1 MKTAKTILLASALCA
16 SSPFLF
22 AQNIV
27 SEQYTIK
34 GQIVDSLT
42 NEPISFATIRIES
55 AAESSEKPLA
65 LLACDIDG
73 YFSVTMDE
81 HGPYYFNMSSI
92 GKNNA
97 LRKIELPKGTM
108 TWDAGQLY
116 MTDDT
121 EMLNEVTVSAQKP
134 LVKAEI
140 DKLTYSL
147 EEDPEAKV
155 SNTLDM
161 LRKVPMITVD
171 GDDNIQLKGSGNFKI
186 YLNGRPSGLLSNNP
200 SAVLKSM
207 PASNIKDIEV
217 ITDPGARYDAEGVSG
232 IINII
237 TVKRTIDGYT
247 ATASLEGSVKQTYN
261 AGLFLSMKAGKLG
274 LTANYNYE
282 YENEPT
288 ADLYSFRENLND
300 ATNHFLTQTGTL
312 KEKERMH
319 RGYLEG
325 SFEIDSLNLI
335 TVDANLFRKTQREYS
350 NMDVAMTDM
359 NGNPV
364 YAYNLFSENKPVFG
378 SFEMNA
384 NYQHLTQRAG
394 EALTLS
400 YRFTNDPGDDE
411 AWITVEGQGSY
422 PNLRQWDTNR
432 AKTNEHTAQL
442 DYTLPI
448 GNHTLEMGGKYILRQ
463 TDSKVNHR
471 LFDETTN
478 AWDEVAESF
487 LDFTHTQNIYA
498 LYLGD
503 AIKLG
508 NWGIKAGIRG
518 EGTALKVDYRN
529 DPAQNFCSN
538 FIDLVPNMTLS
549 YALTESQQLRVGY
562 NMRIRRAGI
571 DHLNPYVDERDP
583 LNISYGNPDLES
595 EKSNSVNLNYTLFNS
610 KFNMNASVSH
620 TFVNNAIEQ
629 YVFMK
634 PDEPNVSVT
643 TFGNIGKRSQTGLFL
658 YLNWMPIPSI
668 RFFMN
673 GGIDYVKL
681 SSEQGGYSN
690 EGLSGR
696 VFGGLQFN
704 FPKDFR
710 LHLNA
715 GYFMPEVQLQGKRG
729 AFLTNG
735 ITLNK
740 DLFNKR
746 LTIALYC
753 KSPFMKTW
761 KISDRVEDQ
770 NFVMLEEE
778 RKWMR
783 DFGITLSYR
792 FGSLKTDLPK
802 VIKGIVNDDVK

>member
-1 MKTAKTILLASALCA
+1 
-16 SSPFLF
+16 
-22 AQNIV
+22 
-27 SEQYTIK
+27 
-34 GQIVDSLT
+34 
-42 NEPISFATIRIES
+42 
-55 AAESSEKPLA
+55 
-65 LLACDIDG
+65 
-73 YFSVTMDE
+73 
-81 HGPYYFNMSSI
+81 
-92 GKNNA
+92 
-97 LRKIELPKGTM
+97 
-108 TWDAGQLY
+108 
-116 MTDDT
+116 
-121 EMLNEVTVSAQKP
+121 
-134 LVKAEI
+134 
-140 DKLTYSL
+140 
-147 EEDPEAKV
+147 
-155 SNTLDM
+155 
-161 LRKVPMITVD
+161 
-171 GDDNIQLKGSGNFKI
+171 
-186 YLNGRPSGLLSNNP
+186 
-200 SAVLKSM
+200 
-207 PASNIKDIEV
+207 
-217 ITDPGARYDAEGVSG
+217 
-232 IINII
+232 
-237 TVKRTIDGYT
+237 
-247 ATASLEGSVKQTYN
+247 
-261 AGLFLSMKAGKLG
+261 
-274 LTANYNYE
+274 
-282 YENEPT
+282 
-288 ADLYSFRENLND
+288 
-300 ATNHFLTQTGTL
+300 
-312 KEKERMH
+312 
-319 RGYLEG
+319 
-325 SFEIDSLNLI
+325 
-335 TVDANLFRKTQREYS
+335 
-350 NMDVAMTDM
+350 
-359 NGNPV
+359 
-364 YAYNLFSENKPVFG
+364 
-378 SFEMNA
+378 
-384 NYQHLTQRAG
+384 
-394 EALTLS
+394 
-400 YRFTNDPGDDE
+400 
-411 AWITVEGQGSY
+411 
-422 PNLRQWDTNR
+422 
-432 AKTNEHTAQL
+432 
-442 DYTLPI
+442 
-448 GNHTLEMGGKYILRQ
+448 
-463 TDSKVNHR
+463 
-471 LFDETTN
+471 
-478 AWDEVAESF
+478 
-487 LDFTHTQNIYA
+487 
-498 LYLGD
+498 
-503 AIKLG
+503 
-508 NWGIKAGIRG
+508 
-518 EGTALKVDYRN
+518 
-529 DPAQNFCSN
+529 
-538 FIDLVPNMTLS
+538 MTLS

-583 LNISYGNPDLES
+583 LNIAYGNPDLES

-783 DFGITLSYR
+783 DFGITISYR

>member
-1 MKTAKTILLASALCA
+1 MILQTLALISAVPAIVALFASVRLAAGKGKRAARQASNLANIGFLLVFANTLLLTLCVALILLC
-16 SSPFLF
+16 F
-22 AQNIV
+22 
-27 SEQYTIK
+27 
-34 GQIVDSLT
+34 
-42 NEPISFATIRIES
+42 
-55 AAESSEKPLA
+55 
-65 LLACDIDG
+65 
-73 YFSVTMDE
+73 VTE
-81 HGPYYFNMSSI
+81 
-92 GKNNA
+92 
-97 LRKIELPKGTM
+97 
-108 TWDAGQLY
+108 
-116 MTDDT
+116 
-121 EMLNEVTVSAQKP
+121 
-134 LVKAEI
+134 
-140 DKLTYSL
+140 
-147 EEDPEAKV
+147 
-155 SNTLDM
+155 
-161 LRKVPMITVD
+161 
-171 GDDNIQLKGSGNFKI
+171 
-186 YLNGRPSGLLSNNP
+186 
-200 SAVLKSM
+200 
-207 PASNIKDIEV
+207 
-217 ITDPGARYDAEGVSG
+217 
-232 IINII
+232 
-237 TVKRTIDGYT
+237 
-247 ATASLEGSVKQTYN
+247 
-261 AGLFLSMKAGKLG
+261 
-274 LTANYNYE
+274 
-282 YENEPT
+282 
-288 ADLYSFRENLND
+288 
-300 ATNHFLTQTGTL
+300 
-312 KEKERMH
+312 
-319 RGYLEG
+319 
-325 SFEIDSLNLI
+325 
-335 TVDANLFRKTQREYS
+335 
-350 NMDVAMTDM
+350 
-359 NGNPV
+359 
-364 YAYNLFSENKPVFG
+364 
-378 SFEMNA
+378 
-384 NYQHLTQRAG
+384 
-394 EALTLS
+394 
-400 YRFTNDPGDDE
+400 
-411 AWITVEGQGSY
+411 
-422 PNLRQWDTNR
+422 
-432 AKTNEHTAQL
+432 
-442 DYTLPI
+442 
-448 GNHTLEMGGKYILRQ
+448 
-463 TDSKVNHR
+463 
-471 LFDETTN
+471 
-478 AWDEVAESF
+478 
-487 LDFTHTQNIYA
+487 
-498 LYLGD
+498 
-503 AIKLG
+503 
-508 NWGIKAGIRG
+508 
-518 EGTALKVDYRN
+518 
-529 DPAQNFCSN
+529 
-538 FIDLVPNMTLS
+538 NMTLS

-690 EGLSGR
+690 EGLCGR

-783 DFGITLSYR
+783 DFGITISYR

>member
-1 MKTAKTILLASALCA
+1 MKTTRNFLLASAFCA
-16 SSPFLF
+16 SSLCLF
-22 AQNIV
+22 AQESV
-27 SEQYTIK
+27 ERQYTIK
-34 GQIVDSLT
+34 GQVIDSLT
-42 NEPISFATIRIES
+42 SEPVSFATIRVE
-55 AAESSEKPLA
+55 ATPTSSENPIA
-65 LLACDIDG
+65 LLACDVDG
-73 YFSVTMDE
+73 FFSVTFDE
-81 HGPYYFNMSSI
+81 RGPYYFNMSSI
-92 GKNNA
+92 GKHSA
-97 LRKIELPKGTM
+97 TRKIEVPNGTYD
-108 TWDAGQLY
+108 WDIGQLY
-116 MTDDT
+116 MMDNS
-121 EMLNEVTVSAQKP
+121 EMLGEVTVSAQKP

-147 EEDPEAKV
+147 EEDPEARV

-247 ATASLEGSVKQTYN
+247 ATASLEGSVMQSYN

-274 LTANYNYE
+274 LTANYNFE

-300 ATNHFLTQTGTL
+300 ATNHFLTQTGTRQ
-312 KEKERMH
+312 EKERMH

-325 SFEIDSLNLI
+325 AFEIDSLNLI
-335 TVDANLFRKTQREYS
+335 TVDANLFRMTQREYS
-350 NMDVAMTDM
+350 DMEVAMA
-359 NGNPV
+359 NSAGNPV
-364 YAYNLFSENKPVFG
+364 YAYNLFSENRPVFG

-384 NYQHLTQRAG
+384 NYQHLTKRAG

-422 PNLRQWDTNR
+422 PDLRQWDTNR

-442 DYTLPI
+442 DYVLPI

-471 LFDETTN
+471 LFDEAISDWN
-478 AWDEVAESF
+478 EVEESY

-508 NWGIKAGIRG
+508 NWGIKAGLRG

-538 FIDLVPNMTLS
+538 FIDLVPNITLS

-571 DHLNPYVDERDP
+571 DYLNPYVDERDP

-610 KFNMNASVSH
+610 KFNMNASVTHS
-620 TFVNNAIEQ
+620 FVNNAIEQ

-658 YLNWMPIPSI
+658 YLNWMPIPSV

-704 FPKDFR
+704 LPKDFR

-715 GYFMPEVQLQGKRG
+715 GYFMPEIQLQGKRG
-729 AFLTNG
+729 SFLSNG

-761 KISDRVEDQ
+761 KITNRVDGEG
-770 NFVMLEEE
+770 FVMMEEE
-778 RKWMR
+778 HSWTR

-802 VIKGIVNDDVK
+802 VIRGIVNDDVK